1 MNEQAPLQTEP
12 TDPQEEKRNA
22 AIDMYIG
29 GKRPTE
35 ICREL
40 ERSRTWFYE
49 TLRRYE
55 SRGREGLKSR
65 SRAPHHI
72 HNRTAEDIEAA
83 VVRVRKLLTS
93 GEDPQLKYANY
104 GADAIA
110 IELKR
115 ANITP
120 PSRATINRI
129 LRRHDLAEPRPRSQA
144 PYRLPKDYPWP
155 QAHLP
160 NQVHLFDF
168 VSRRLTGGERIVGYH
183 LMDQARRWP
192 YLAAQSCKTKGLVSQ
207 FLVDAWKSIGL
218 PQALYL
224 DNDVVWRGSSSAP
237 RTFSHIVRLC
247 LLLGV
252 AVIFIPPYTPQANP
266 IIESFNHVW
275 SQNFWQRETFTSL
288 LDVQTKLPTYQHYCR
303 FRRPISTT
311 QLCTAEQLF
320 PDFEPTVLP
329 EDFVVRKQV
338 PLTAGQLHFI
348 RFVSHQGYFSL
359 LNESWQLDAAV
370 WATKIIRAE
379 VAIAEQQLYV
389 YHQETAKTPPE
400 LIAQFDFELSEPAQ
414 PLDERFARPSVS
426 LWPTTT
432 QVPS

>member
-55 SRGREGLKSR
+55 SRGREGLKSC

-237 RTFSHIVRLC
+237 
-247 LLLGV
+247 
-252 AVIFIPPYTPQANP
+252 
-266 IIESFNHVW
+266 
-275 SQNFWQRETFTSL
+275 
-288 LDVQTKLPTYQHYCR
+288 
-303 FRRPISTT
+303 
-311 QLCTAEQLF
+311 
-320 PDFEPTVLP
+320 
-329 EDFVVRKQV
+329 
-338 PLTAGQLHFI
+338 
-348 RFVSHQGYFSL
+348 
-359 LNESWQLDAAV
+359 
-370 WATKIIRAE
+370 
-379 VAIAEQQLYV
+379 
-389 YHQETAKTPPE
+389 
-400 LIAQFDFELSEPAQ
+400 
-414 PLDERFARPSVS
+414 
-426 LWPTTT
+426 
-432 QVPS
+432 